1 MTASSSSPLRYPVPK
16 AEHCYMRMRWRQRQP
31 QPSLHTQRH
40 AHPGGVTSP
49 TPALC
54 SWGRLPQSLSYT
66 SVKWGKKNPTL
77 PRCLN
82 GMMGGK
88 PPAPAWGLQQKVASS
103 SSCAARR
110 QDITSQGLFIQGLSL
125 SGHRGEAGPFE
136 PRPSSDNKDGEST
149 YTWPVSWATTNAEE
163 KPSSWFRVQLRTGWH
178 IPVTGA

>member
-1 MTASSSSPLRYPVPK
+1 METEAATALSTHPAAHTPRRSNFPNSSSVLLGR
-16 AEHCYMRMRWRQRQP
+16 A
-31 QPSLHTQRH
+31 PSE
-40 AHPGGVTSP
+40 P
-49 TPALC
+49 
-54 SWGRLPQSLSYT
+54 SLSYT
-66 SVKWGKKNPTL
+66 SVKWGKKNPPAL

-110 QDITSQGLFIQGLSL
+110 QDIPSQGLFIQGLSL
-125 SGHRGEAGPFE
+125 SGHRGEVGPFE